1 MSYECGPPE
10 RREMALWCFPILC
23 DLIAECYGRV
33 IGPRHPSL
41 RMVTFCHSQL
51 WQAMLLD
58 DNGAARTTH
67 GEVIG
72 NLQLLGLQP
81 AFADEINELVLD
93 ELMDVVA
100 QRFQRTP
107 NQARISAH
115 ILLHVAKNLVY
126 TPEALNAA

>member
-1 MSYECGPPE
+1 
-10 RREMALWCFPILC
+10 MALWCFPIVC
-23 DLIAECYGRV
+23 DLVAESYGRV
-33 IGPRHPSL
+33 IGPRHASL
-41 RMVTFCHSQL
+41 RVVTFCHSQL

-58 DNGAARTTH
+58 DHVAARKSH
-67 GEVIG
+67 GEVIW

-81 AFADEINELVLD
+81 TFADEINEVVLD

-107 NQARISAH
+107 YRARVCAH
-115 ILLHVAKNLVY
+115 ILLHIAKNLVY